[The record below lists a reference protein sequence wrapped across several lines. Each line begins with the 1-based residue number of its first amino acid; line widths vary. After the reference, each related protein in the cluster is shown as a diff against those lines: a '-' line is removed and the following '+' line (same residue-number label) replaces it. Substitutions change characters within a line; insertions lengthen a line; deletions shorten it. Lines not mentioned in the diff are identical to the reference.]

1 MAILMSFHKQH
12 EDADTVTYRVRP
24 DPDRQDQTLVFDKRA
39 PEAPLQPVDRPD
51 RATTIALG
59 MILHEYR
66 TTGNW
71 PQHGNRQS

>member
-24 DPDRQDQTLVFDKRA
+24 GPDRQDQTLVIDKRA
-39 PEAPLQPVDRPD
+39 PETVLFADLRDH
-51 RATTIALG
+51 ATKIALG

-66 TTGNW
+66 TTGIW
-71 PQHGNRQS
+71 PEHGNRQS